1 MKRYAM
7 IGGKKIP
14 FAGVKETRSGW
25 GFRNAWGL
33 TMEMSSQEAAE
44 LFVDGADWHVLEGDK
59 EVDCSEFRIAGPI
72 TDNRDGTVTV
82 LMGAQTKEEK
92 IAEQTVKIG
101 DFDVLVAAML
111 ALPPGQLKKLLSED
125 VLTVLR
131 KYGYTE

>member
-7 IGGKKIP
+7 IGGRKIP
-14 FAGVKETRSGW
+14 FAGVKEARSGW
-25 GFRNAWGL
+25 GFRTAWGL

-44 LFVDGADWHVLEGDK
+44 LFVDGAAWSVMEGDN

-82 LMGAQTKEEK
+82 LMGAQTKAEK
-92 IAEQTVKIG
+92 IAEQEVKIG
-101 DFDVLVAAML
+101 DLDVIVAALL
-111 ALPPGQLKKLLSED
+111 ALPPGQLKKILTED
-125 VLTVLR
+125 VLNVLR